1 MPLQR
6 SASMKTTLSTV
17 IRRTSKYQYFLSI
30 FNVLILLASL
40 TILFFGLA
48 LKMSFKMDSFDFV
61 DSNFKLVPY
70 LLIAIGS
77 LMFVVSAVSF
87 IGFGTDVKTPYY
99 LIATLMSIFSL
110 AMLGKCLKNNFYT
123 SQNYSSRRG
132 RPHIY
137 FGKF

>member
-48 LKMSFKMDSFDFV
+48 LKLSFKMDSFDFV
-61 DSNFKLVPY
+61 DPNFKLVPY

-77 LMFVVSAVSF
+77 MMFVVSAVSF
-87 IGFGTDVKTPYY
+87 IGFGTETRAPY
-99 LIATLMSIFSL
+99 IIIGALMSIFSL
-110 AMLGKCLKNNFYT
+110 TMLGKYFFQNTQCKLKANFV
-123 SQNYSSRRG
+123 
-132 RPHIY
+132 
-137 FGKF
+137 